1 MKTFKLAYRNL
12 IGAGLRTWLNVFVLS
27 LTFVVIIAHK
37 GLLDGWD
44 KQAQF
49 DMINWDVAG
58 GQLWHNS
65 YDPYD
70 PFTINESH
78 GRMSPE
84 ILQAK
89 TDSMLTPILFTQGS
103 IYPEGRMQNA
113 MIKGIDPDQSIIHIP
128 SDKLKTD
135 SQMLPAIIGTRMAK
149 SNKLKE
155 GDFLT
160 IRWRDVNG
168 TFDATEVQISGIFKT
183 NVPLV
188 DVGTIYIPL
197 NDLQDMMLLPDE
209 ASIVIMKEGTVI
221 EAGEEFILRD
231 KEYLLKEVKE
241 MIQSKSAGGAIIY
254 IMLLLLA
261 MLAIFDTQVLSVFR
275 RQKEIGT
282 FIAMGMTRGEV
293 IRMFTLEGAM
303 YGFFALVLA
312 AIYGT
317 PLLMKFREVGFEM
330 PASTDD
336 FGLAVAE
343 SIIPYYSAGLI
354 IVTVIVVLLTT
365 TLVSFMPVRK
375 IAKMKPT
382 DAIKGK
388 LQ

>member
-1 MKTFKLAYRNL
+1 MKTLKLAYRNL

-78 GRMSPE
+78 GKMSPE
-84 ILQAK
+84 ILQATK
-89 TDSMLTPILFTQGS
+89 DSLVTPILFTQGT

-113 MIKGIDPDQSIIHIP
+113 MIKGIDPNQKIISIP

-135 SQMLPAIIGTRMAK
+135 GPVLPAIIGTRMAK
-149 SNKLKE
+149 SNKLNV

-168 TFDATEVQISGIFKT
+168 TFDATEVKISGIFKT

-188 DVGTIYIPL
+188 DVGTIYIPIEK
-197 NDLQDMMLLPDE
+197 LQEMMLMPGE
-209 ASIVIMKEGTVI
+209 ASIVVLKDGVTLNTEDHFTYHNQ
-221 EAGEEFILRD
+221 D
-231 KEYLLKEVKE
+231 DLLMEVKE
-241 MIQSKSAGGAIIY
+241 MIKSKSAGGAIIY

-261 MLAIFDTQVLSVFR
+261 MLAVFDTQVLSVFR

-303 YGFFALVLA
+303 YGFFAVILA

-317 PLLMKFREVGFEM
+317 PLLMKFREVGFAM

-343 SIIPYYSAGLI
+343 SIIPYYSVGLI
-354 IVTVIVVLLTT
+354 VVTIVVVLLTT